1 MLNRYE
7 AYELPVEGDNE
18 VQGMIALKHIRN
30 QYYIHSGRRNNMII
44 AERKNVGDGAVAIP
58 FKESDI
64 RISLSLN
71 GIATAPSP
79 TFFLSAI
86 IILFRLPE

>member
-30 QYYIHSGRRNNMII
+30 QYYTHSGRRNNMII
-44 AERKNVGDGAVAIP
+44 AERKMLV
-58 FKESDI
+58 
-64 RISLSLN
+64 LN
-71 GIATAPSP
+71 GLP
-79 TFFLSAI
+79 
-86 IILFRLPE
+86 RLLIVL

>member
-44 AERKNVGDGAVAIP
+44 AERKMLV
-58 FKESDI
+58 
-64 RISLSLN
+64 LN
-71 GIATAPSP
+71 GLP
-79 TFFLSAI
+79 
-86 IILFRLPE
+86 RLLIVL

>member
-30 QYYIHSGRRNNMII
+30 QYYTHSGRRNNMII
-44 AERKNVGDGAVAIP
+44 A
-58 FKESDI
+58 KEKM
-64 RISLSLN
+64 LVLN
-71 GIATAPSP
+71 GLP
-79 TFFLSAI
+79 
-86 IILFRLPE
+86 RLLIVL

>member
-30 QYYIHSGRRNNMII
+30 QYYTHSGRRNNIII
-44 AERKNVGDGAVAIP
+44 AERKMLV
-58 FKESDI
+58 
-64 RISLSLN
+64 LN
-71 GIATAPSP
+71 GLP
-79 TFFLSAI
+79 
-86 IILFRLPE
+86 RLLIVL

>member
-30 QYYIHSGRRNNMII
+30 QYYTHSGRRNNMII
-44 AERKNVGDGAVAIP
+44 AERKMLV
-58 FKESDI
+58 
-64 RISLSLN
+64 LN
-71 GIATAPSP
+71 GLPR
-79 TFFLSAI
+79 
-86 IILFRLPE
+86 ILIVL